1 MKIYFKRIAV
11 SGFALLF
18 FIACNGQQSLD
29 STSKTASWV
38 PESGY
43 WVIKSNIHSPKNAT
57 VLFYS
62 NDGILVYE
70 ESVSGKKI
78 NVKRKRTLK
87 LLKSVLDRSVIAW
100 NEQNPVDMNKGY
112 LARLGK

>member
-11 SGFALLF
+11 SGFVLLF
-18 FIACNGQQSLD
+18 FIACNAQGKKD
-29 STSKTASWV
+29 STQKTPSWV
-38 PESGY
+38 PELGY
-43 WVIKSNIHSPKNAT
+43 WVIKSNIHSPRNAT

-62 NDGILVYE
+62 NDGTLVYE

-78 NVKRKRTLK
+78 NIRKKRTLK